1 MMKKK
6 KKTPTPTL
14 TLSSELAPSCSK
26 EPLPIIRIV
35 STEDEVFTKLELE
48 MEDSTH
54 DMLVKWGKEV
64 ATDEDYISVALRC
77 GLEEFLDSQ
86 KD

>member
-1 MMKKK
+1 MKK
-6 KKTPTPTL
+6 TQTL
-14 TLSSELAPSCSK
+14 TSSFN
-26 EPLPIIRIV
+26 LPVIRIV

-64 ATDEDYISVALRC
+64 ASDEDYIGIAMSH
-77 GLEEFLDSQ
+77 GLEEYLESIEESLLNEESKDDKSDS
-86 KD
+86 D

>member
-1 MMKKK
+1 MKK
-6 KKTPTPTL
+6 TQTL
-14 TLSSELAPSCSK
+14 TSSFN
-26 EPLPIIRIV
+26 LPVIRIV

-64 ATDEDYISVALRC
+64 ASDEDYIGIAMSH
-77 GLEEFLDSQ
+77 GLEEYLESIEESLLYEESKDDKSDS
-86 KD
+86 D

>member
-1 MMKKK
+1 MKKK
-6 KKTPTPTL
+6 TKPL
-14 TLSSELAPSCSK
+14 THSSSSK
-26 EPLPIIRIV
+26 LPVIRIV

-64 ATDEDYISVALRC
+64 ASDEDYISIAIRA
-77 GLEEFLDSQ
+77 GLEEYLANEDA
-86 KD
+86 